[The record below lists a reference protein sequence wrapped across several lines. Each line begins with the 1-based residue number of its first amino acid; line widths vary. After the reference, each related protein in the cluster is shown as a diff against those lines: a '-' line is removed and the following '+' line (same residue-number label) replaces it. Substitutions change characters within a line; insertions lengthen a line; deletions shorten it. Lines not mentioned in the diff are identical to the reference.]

1 MTNQILDNMRTRR
14 SCRSFKP
21 DMVPQEILEQIIE
34 AGLYAP
40 SSLGEQSAKIIA
52 VTQKEARD
60 KLSKLNASF
69 MPGKENTAPFYGAPV
84 VLVVLTEKKRQ
95 AQFCDGCLVMEN
107 MMLAAHALGV
117 ATCWIHRALEMF
129 ESGEG
134 KAFLKE
140 IGVEGDYVGVG
151 NCVVGIPAWEQLP
164 NPPAR
169 KDGRVVFVK

>member
-69 MPGKENTAPFYGAPV
+69 MPGKENTDPFYGAPV

-107 MMLAAHALGV
+107 MMLAASALGLGS
-117 ATCWIHRALEMF
+117 CWINQPHHLTDDPEMRAFFEKLEALS
-129 ESGEG
+129 E
-134 KAFLKE
+134 AHHCNFLISVSAPANTVPEFVQK
-140 IGVEGDYVGVG
+140 YV
-151 NCVVGIPAWEQLP
+151 I
-164 NPPAR
+164 
-169 KDGRVVFVK
+169 